1 MKIPPLDLPLT
12 GGEEPAL
19 GGRSRGNALP
29 MKTFTL
35 NNTNYTIRLF
45 DESKDSVEEL
55 TNLLHRAYKRL
66 ADMGLNF
73 IATFQSAEYTRNYL
87 KKGEC
92 YILEAN
98 SKLTGT
104 VFYYTTMWDDAPE
117 IYKQKESVLIGKFAV
132 EPALQMHGL
141 GSKLMDFVES
151 LAIKRNKKRV
161 VLDTSEKAL
170 HLIDYYNN
178 RGYKYIHH
186 WQWPDVNYKS
196 VILSKEL

>member
-1 MKIPPLDLPLT
+1 
-12 GGEEPAL
+12 
-19 GGRSRGNALP
+19 

-45 DESKDSVEEL
+45 DEKTDSAEEL
-55 TNLLHRAYKRL
+55 TDLLHRAYKRL

-73 IATFQSAEYTRNYL
+73 IATFQSVEYTRNYF

-92 YILEAN
+92 YILE
-98 SKLTGT
+98 SEGKLVGT
-104 VFYYTTMWDDAPE
+104 VFYYITIWDDAPE
-117 IYKQKESVLIGKFAV
+117 IFKENDSVLIGKFAV
-132 EPALQMHGL
+132 EPELQKLGL
-141 GSKLMDFVES
+141 GSMLMDFVES
-151 LAIKRNKKRV
+151 HAHTNNKKRV

-170 HLIDYYNN
+170 HLIDYYNK
-178 RGYKYIHH
+178 RGYEYKHH

>member
-1 MKIPPLDLPLT
+1 
-12 GGEEPAL
+12 
-19 GGRSRGNALP
+19 
-29 MKTFTL
+29 
-35 NNTNYTIRLF
+35 
-45 DESKDSVEEL
+45 VEEL

-73 IATFQSAEYTRNYL
+73 IATFQSVEYTRNYF

-92 YILEAN
+92 YILESAG
-98 SKLTGT
+98 KLAGT

-117 IYKQKESVLIGKFAV
+117 IYKQTDSVLIGKFAV
-132 EPALQMHGL
+132 EPELQNLGL
-141 GSKLMDFVES
+141 GSKLMDFFES
-151 LAIKRNKKRV
+151 LARINNKKRV

-170 HLIDYYNN
+170 HLIDYYNK
-178 RGYKYIHH
+178 RGYIYELH